1 MTANLLS
8 LLLMTLFFLL
18 ICYLCCWSFN
28 YPPDSFAPRLPS
40 DPLNYPLILYL
51 LDSLLLVVSYTP
63 NYMIFLLWLNIALK
77 SINSLQIH
85 DGAPSIMPS
94 SHLNILVVSLN
105 IPSILEQ
112 FLIHQVKLESHK
124 VCVVEEML
132 VALFCDRLLN
142 VAVECGRDCC
152 ELRVVSV
159 FVGNHV
165 GDGFQEVD
173 RV

>member
-1 MTANLLS
+1 
-8 LLLMTLFFLL
+8 
-18 ICYLCCWSFN
+18 
-28 YPPDSFAPRLPS
+28 
-40 DPLNYPLILYL
+40 
-51 LDSLLLVVSYTP
+51 
-63 NYMIFLLWLNIALK
+63 
-77 SINSLQIH
+77 
-85 DGAPSIMPS
+85 MPS

-132 VALFCDRLLN
+132 VALFCDGLLN

-152 ELRVVSV
+152 ELRVDSV
-159 FVGNHV
+159 FECDHV